1 MPKVVVTIPFV
12 GYILTATESTEGLI
26 VLGLVVLFLIIL
38 YVVAELLK
46 KEPEDEYEDLV
57 GERRHVK
64 TAKELRMEE
73 KERAKRMDEEDRELL
88 YGEKARRKQAR
99 KEEKKRKKI
108 RTGGFVDEIYEDD
121 LEEEPTQNPVV
132 TGIPCSGI
140 YSGTCLCSLCKEGE
154 EWQIKSTKK
163 FIQNLQTVSTTW
175 MAVYRV
181 LGSSLGRTFTGN
193 RDTTIRTLSMLMYTK
208 PDGHLLRSELALIS
222 NMARTIKDESERS
235 RLMTE
240 YDEILKEIEQLPNM
254 FGSTDIIDAERVALN
269 LAARREKLSE
279 NDHLVIC
286 ISRTQGSAGNDIGF
300 ELADNLH
307 INYYDVEIF
316 DQVLKRLEAEK
327 GDVQDK
333 ENFTEFNKYGKKSHE
348 SFRTK
353 LKELNRYHGLNKQ
366 DAVFF
371 NMSDLICELARTE
384 DCLIIKW
391 SHFAFCFLGNINSSC
406 RIGAI
411 TASFHSF
418 HKILKVFLQTLFIF
432 LFCHFINS
440 TCFILIHSFM
450 NCPKAVYIDVGR
462 EILNFPVGYIC
473 FRNVVL
479 YSKQFIY
486 HDISSP
492 CLHDSDLLE
501 AIKCT
506 PLSSAVIS
514 SFFGTMRRIGLPV
527 IHLNFYRI
535 SLV

>member
-1 MPKVVVTIPFV
+1 M
-12 GYILTATESTEGLI
+12 A
-26 VLGLVVLFLIIL
+26 
-38 YVVAELLK
+38 
-46 KEPEDEYEDLV
+46 D
-57 GERRHVK
+57 
-64 TAKELRMEE
+64 
-73 KERAKRMDEEDRELL
+73 
-88 YGEKARRKQAR
+88 
-99 KEEKKRKKI
+99 KI
-108 RTGGFVDEIYEDD
+108 NKEIYTKLANRIYD
-121 LEEEPTQNPVV
+121 LD
-132 TGIPCSGI
+132 
-140 YSGTCLCSLCKEGE
+140 GE
-154 EWQIKSTKK
+154 
-163 FIQNLQTVSTTW
+163 
-175 MAVYRV
+175 VYRV

-348 SFRTK
+348 SFRMK

-371 NMSDLICELARTE
+371 NMSDLICDLARTE
-384 DCLIIKW
+384 DCLIMGRCADAILKNNHIPHISIFISAPFQVRVQHVMDIRNMNLKQAVRFLKQMDKQHKKYYEFYTGEKW
-391 SHFAFCFLGNINSSC
+391 GKPENYDLCINSANY
-406 RIGAI
+406 G
-411 TASFHSF
+411 
-418 HKILKVFLQTLFIF
+418 LKDTIE
-432 LFCHFINS
+432 
-440 TCFILIHSFM
+440 LI
-450 NCPKAVYIDVGR
+450 
-462 EILNFPVGYIC
+462 
-473 FRNVVL
+473 
-479 YSKQFIY
+479 
-486 HDISSP
+486 
-492 CLHDSDLLE
+492 
-501 AIKCT
+501 
-506 PLSSAVIS
+506 
-514 SFFGTMRRIGLPV
+514 RRMLDQKV
-527 IHLNFYRI
+527 H
-535 SLV
+535 